1 MPLCSPGL
9 PCPPLPP
16 RVARTLAN
24 ILDSNYTEFLRQG
37 GRGLDT
43 ALTCKWVPHPA
54 TTTNNSILAFLG
66 PALLRRGGMWGTQS
80 RVTRCPEVPASPL
93 PSPSPRLPVSPSPRL
108 SVLARAWLSPTM
120 ASLVATSDS
129 SSDNRLD
136 NPTPAD
142 TDPINAQIAA
152 AIKAYPEIKDEIFIT
167 TKVRRL

>member
-1 MPLCSPGL
+1 
-9 PCPPLPP
+9 
-16 RVARTLAN
+16 
-24 ILDSNYTEFLRQG
+24 
-37 GRGLDT
+37 
-43 ALTCKWVPHPA
+43 
-54 TTTNNSILAFLG
+54 
-66 PALLRRGGMWGTQS
+66 
-80 RVTRCPEVPASPL
+80 
-93 PSPSPRLPVSPSPRL
+93 
-108 SVLARAWLSPTM
+108 M